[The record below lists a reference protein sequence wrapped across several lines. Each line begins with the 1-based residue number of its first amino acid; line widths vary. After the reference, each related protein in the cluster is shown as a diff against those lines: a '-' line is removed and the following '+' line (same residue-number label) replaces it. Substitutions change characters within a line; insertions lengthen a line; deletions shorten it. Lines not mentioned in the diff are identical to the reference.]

1 MMASPVSRHKW
12 EDRTDQL
19 VVFKCTSH
27 VHEDQF
33 LMCKS
38 AWSECR
44 RRHPS
49 LQSRHN
55 FGNQELGIFLK
66 KIMAPIFYFNGTRRL
81 AWTEKEICTK
91 VKNKER
97 GGGVK
102 ILALPQPPSPT
113 PTLTVHFNS
122 KSNMASQI
130 NDRKL
135 MTLANPN
142 EMPTLQAKG
151 ILA

>member
-1 MMASPVSRHKW
+1 
-12 EDRTDQL
+12 
-19 VVFKCTSH
+19 
-27 VHEDQF
+27 
-33 LMCKS
+33 
-38 AWSECR
+38 
-44 RRHPS
+44 
-49 LQSRHN
+49 
-55 FGNQELGIFLK
+55 
-66 KIMAPIFYFNGTRRL
+66 MAPEDWPEQRKKFVPRSKTR
-81 AWTEKEICTK
+81 W
-91 VKNKER
+91 

-113 PTLTVHFNS
+113 PTLTVHYNS

-135 MTLANPN
+135 MTLANPD